1 MDWDEWLKAKRKPG
15 VLSRFQSWLSGDTS
29 SNKDVAGAES
39 SNDEEKATFDTLF
52 DTMTEKDL
60 CIFHTLLEAAAF
72 TDDKRKQDQI
82 RHLRDV
88 RDKLE
93 SIAAHKRFVLV
104 TIPTAGESAIQW
116 ARSYVKVGTLILHI
130 EPKEF
135 VRGLHIL
142 DSSISIRRQLEEEI
156 NRS

>member
-39 SNDEEKATFDTLF
+39 SKDEEKATFDTV
-52 DTMTEKDL
+52 TEKEL
-60 CIFHTLLEAAAF
+60 CIFHTLLEAAEF
-72 TDDKRKQDQI
+72 NDKTKPDQI